1 MCYPVHLSHV
11 DLINIFIDL
20 LIHHKR
26 PVVCHHLPGLPYR
39 PFRLYLGIEFPIVG
53 VQKPGPSYSPGTWY
67 LVPDS
72 PAYLRISAYTRCPRL
87 FRALHS

>member
-1 MCYPVHLSHV
+1 MVNGQWYIHDTWYTNIHVHLSHV

-26 PVVCHHLPGLPYR
+26 PVCHHLPGLPYR

-53 VQKPGPSYSPGTWY
+53 VQKPGPSYSPG
-67 LVPDS
+67 S
-72 PAYLRISAYTRCPRL
+72 
-87 FRALHS
+87 